1 MKAEKKIRKKI
12 LDEHKKGNIVIYD
25 FEGLKTIPLNEIIK
39 QPTDGLLYDLNRNE
53 SVILTFLDDPKWIN
67 DYACMQVI
75 KVLKDKREQYA
86 KEKAVEFKLHDM
98 EPDERNDPD
107 IKEFYEE
114 VYDEFINRATVT
126 KIK

>member
-12 LDEHKKGNIVIYD
+12 LDEYKKGNIVIYD